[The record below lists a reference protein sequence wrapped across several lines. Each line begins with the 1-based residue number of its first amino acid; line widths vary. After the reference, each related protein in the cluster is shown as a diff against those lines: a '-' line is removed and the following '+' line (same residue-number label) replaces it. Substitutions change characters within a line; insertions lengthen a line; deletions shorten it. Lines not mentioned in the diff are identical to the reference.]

1 MPQQNSRAIQPWKK
15 GRKPSRQRKLKRIL
29 VLCEDEKSAR
39 DYLASFPFDS
49 HTVIVEC
56 VGTGM
61 NTDSLM
67 EEAIKRKESAATAGN
82 PFSEIGVVFDRD
94 SFPAKK
100 FNRAF
105 DLARAHNDIHP
116 YWANECFE
124 LWYLLHFVYRDT
136 GISRHDLGKL
146 LSGYLQDKY
155 NKGDT
160 TVYQKLRARL
170 DGALRNA
177 RKLAVSQGSISPER
191 ENPSTNV
198 HELIEKLLQF
208 DPARLAAE

>member
-1 MPQQNSRAIQPWKK
+1 MSRKNSRALQPWKK
-15 GRKPSRQRKLKRIL
+15 GRKQPRQRKLKRIL

-39 DYLASFPFDS
+39 DYLASFPFDT
-49 HTVIVEC
+49 HAVTVEC

-67 EEAIKRKESAATAGN
+67 EEAIKRKEAAAVAGN
-82 PFSEIGVVFDRD
+82 AFSEIWVVFDRD
-94 SFPAKK
+94 SFPAKN
-100 FNRAF
+100 FNHAF

-136 GISRHDLGKL
+136 GISRHDMGKL
-146 LSGYLQDKY
+146 LSGYLQNKY
-155 NKGDT
+155 DKGDKT
-160 TVYQKLRARL
+160 TYEQLRGRL
-170 DGALRNA
+170 DDALRNA
-177 RKLAVSQGSISPER
+177 RKLAVSQGSVSPER
-191 ENPSTNV
+191 DNPSTNV
-198 HELIEKLLQF
+198 HEMIEKLLLF